1 MKNKTGSRVP
11 ARLLSLLLAL
21 AMTLSLLTTGAWAE
35 EGQTGTVTFSVE
47 TKTIDGGYLVEPM
60 EEELYADDTA
70 YTILSRV
77 AQECGLTVEGAE
89 NGYVTKIGEFASYT
103 DSEYGPESGWMVAIN
118 NDHDTWPQ
126 PALKDGDSVRFC
138 YTYRPMATTLT

>member
-1 MKNKTGSRVP
+1 MRNKTKSCAP

-77 AQECGLTVEGAE
+77 A
-89 NGYVTKIGEFASYT
+89 
-103 DSEYGPESGWMVAIN
+103 
-118 NDHDTWPQ
+118 
-126 PALKDGDSVRFC
+126 
-138 YTYRPMATTLT
+138 